1 MCVCMC
7 IYTVYTMCIYIIC
20 IYIIVLY
27 INHILV
33 PCLLMMIVLVTF
45 LFLVLY
51 KGIWW
56 WWITKDGSIK
66 ASIWHSQDAFSW
78 ALAKAM
84 SGWNH
89 NHTGT
94 LGMESNPN
102 NVGFIESFRSVRGIL
117 AGVCLNFCCPRVYV
131 CIAECTIKDMHSTT
145 IEPFIY
151 MQALYLHIDVI
162 MRAHVKHLS
171 AQQLHEQTWKDLSQ
185 FGPWSFWVV
194 GR

>member
-1 MCVCMC
+1 M
-7 IYTVYTMCIYIIC
+7 
-20 IYIIVLY
+20 
-27 INHILV
+27 LV
-33 PCLLMMIVLVTF
+33 PFLLMTVVLVTF

-56 WWITKDGSIK
+56 WWIMKGGSIK

-84 SGWNH
+84 SGWIH

-94 LGMESNPN
+94 LGMEFNPN
-102 NVGFIESFRSVRGIL
+102 NVGFIQSFRSVRGIL

-131 CIAECTIKDMHSTT
+131 CIAEWTIKDMHSTT
-145 IEPFIY
+145 IEPCIY

-162 MRAHVKHLS
+162 MCPPTENTSQHSNSTNRLGKIFLNLDRGHFGLLEVKVS
-171 AQQLHEQTWKDLSQ
+171 WK
-185 FGPWSFWVV
+185 
-194 GR
+194 